1 MRQDLRSYDFN
12 LLRYG
17 GEWKTEDLP
26 LLLQRAP
33 DRVREAKRHQNWQG
47 LTLRP
52 ITFTAGEGVPLS
64 NAEELR
70 SVSQTFSALGNSV
83 RLRILLMLMDSKKP
97 LHITAVASNLKMDY
111 GGVHRHVEILRNA
124 GLLQVFEVG
133 RSRVLS
139 PLNIEQVRE
148 FITRAKDF
156 NKKR

>member
-1 MRQDLRSYDFN
+1 MSS
-12 LLRYG
+12 G
-17 GEWKTEDLP
+17 
-26 LLLQRAP
+26 
-33 DRVREAKRHQNWQG
+33 
-47 LTLRP
+47 
-52 ITFTAGEGVPLS
+52 
-64 NAEELR
+64 EELK
-70 SVSQTFSALGNSV
+70 SASQTFSALGNTV

-148 FITRAKDF
+148 FITKAKDVS
-156 NKKR
+156 KRR